1 MIPCRDKVPGWK
13 RNFCSEFNYLHYYLD
28 EEKCQIKFIHV
39 EKWDSRLTCLEAGS
53 LPLFFS
59 SLKWLQTQCHNIRP
73 LIFLF
78 LSYTIHV
85 DYILKDVKSNEIH
98 VKSSVEL
105 WAPTLKYLVARQ
117 IWENFWSKRE
127 TIGYW
132 VKIQPV
138 SGS

>member
-73 LIFLF
+73 FPFFKLH
-78 LSYTIHV
+78 YTCRL
-85 DYILKDVKSNEIH
+85 YIERCEIVLLIH

>member
-39 EKWDSRLTCLEAGS
+39 EKWDSRLHVRRQVLCLY
-53 LPLFFS
+53 FF
-59 SLKWLQTQCHNIRP
+59 LLLNDCRHNVI
-73 LIFLF
+73 IFIHFLF